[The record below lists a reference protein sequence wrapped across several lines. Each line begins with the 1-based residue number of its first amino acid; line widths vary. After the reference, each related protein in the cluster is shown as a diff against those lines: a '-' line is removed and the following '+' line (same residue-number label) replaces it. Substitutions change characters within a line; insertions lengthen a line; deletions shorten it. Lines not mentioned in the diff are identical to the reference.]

1 MGLGCTPFDGSEP
14 QRGEVKTNIA
24 QSSLRGRSQGCSAG
38 AAQGA
43 EPLLLMPKIGKS
55 LLNVIVFSQ
64 HFVPESPLL
73 VWYTTPLDVP
83 PNVSLDPALYFRF
96 L

>member
-1 MGLGCTPFDGSEP
+1 MRLGCIPSDGSEP

-24 QSSLRGRSQGCSAG
+24 QSSSRGRNQRGCSAR

-43 EPLLLMPKIGKS
+43 EPLLLMPKIGKF

-73 VWYTTPLDVP
+73 VW
-83 PNVSLDPALYFRF
+83 
-96 L
+96 